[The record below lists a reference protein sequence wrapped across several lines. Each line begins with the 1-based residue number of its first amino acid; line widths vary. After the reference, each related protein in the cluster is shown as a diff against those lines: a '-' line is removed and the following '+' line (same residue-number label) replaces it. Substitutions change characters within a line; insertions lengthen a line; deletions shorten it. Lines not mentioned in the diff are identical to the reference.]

1 VTLWVT
7 NCRATSKGARQKYPR
22 KPTRPLLASWEV
34 EGQTCRLVRDILP
47 CIAAGMIPLGTDQMA
62 IGIGRRQFIFALGGA
77 TVAWPLSARGQ
88 KPVPQIGVLMGYEKD
103 DPAVLASIAGLREG
117 LEQFGWTGGRNIQ
130 IQYRYGGGSVD
141 RIRAYAQELVGLKP
155 DVLLAD
161 TTASAIALLRETQ
174 TIPIVFVS
182 VTDPVEIDL
191 VDSLAQPGRNITGF
205 TDFEFAMG
213 GKWLQLLKEVS
224 PSLTRVGVLFNPGTA
239 AGHGIFF
246 LQSIEAAAP
255 SLAVKIIPAPVND
268 VDEIQRVIAEIAG
281 EPGSGLVV
289 AIDAYTMVH
298 RELIISQ
305 AAAHRLPAVYPL
317 RPFAASG
324 GLISFGADIADT
336 AKRAATYLDRIIRGA
351 KAADLPVQ
359 EPTKL
364 ELVINLKTA
373 KALSLT
379 VPQTLLVAADDVIE

>member
-1 VTLWVT
+1 MT
-7 NCRATSKGARQKYPR
+7 
-22 KPTRPLLASWEV
+22 
-34 EGQTCRLVRDILP
+34 
-47 CIAAGMIPLGTDQMA
+47 

-88 KPVPQIGVLMGYEKD
+88 KPMPQIGVLMGYDKD
-103 DPAVLASIAGLREG
+103 DPAVRASIAGLREG

-130 IQYRYGGGSVD
+130 IQYRYGGGDVD

-174 TIPIVFVS
+174 TTPIVFVS

-224 PSLTRVGVLFNPGTA
+224 PSLTQVGVLFNPGTA

-246 LQSIEAAAP
+246 LQSIEVAAP
-255 SLAVKIIPAPVND
+255 TLAVKIIPAPVND
-268 VDEIQRVIAEIAG
+268 VVEIERVIAEIAS
-281 EPGSGLVV
+281 EPGSGLVI

-305 AAAHRLPAVYPL
+305 VAAHRLPAVYPL

-324 GLISFGADIADT
+324 GLISFGADIADM
-336 AKRAATYLDRIIRGA
+336 AKRAATYLDRIIRGT

-359 EPTKL
+359 EPTKF

-373 KALSLT
+373 KALGLT
-379 VPQTLLVAADDVIE
+379 VPQTLLVTAD